1 MNERDDLIDET
12 VLRRSLRFE
21 ADERAPR
28 FDVAAIA
35 AMAGAEQPLR
45 RTMLVVLAAVALT
58 GALGGAVWSA
68 IVEHA
73 TEIASVVTDGLLD
86 ALITVVT
93 LLVPVAEAAS
103 EPAVPLSLFAAL
115 GVAIV
120 HELRERRENVHVHA
134 S

>member
-21 ADERAPR
+21 PDERAPR

-35 AMAGAEQPLR
+35 AMADAEHPWR
-45 RTMLVVLAAVALT
+45 RTVLVALMAAAVT
-58 GALGGAVWSA
+58 GAVAGTVWSTIA
-68 IVEHA
+68 EHGA
-73 TEIASVVTDGLLD
+73 QIASVIANALLDGLI
-86 ALITVVT
+86 AIVT
-93 LLVPVAEAAS
+93 LLVPVAQAAS
-103 EPAVPLSLFAAL
+103 EPVVPLSLLAAL

-120 HELRERRENVHVHA
+120 HEFRERKENVHVHA